1 MRKKSEREEDKEKAL
16 KRVMEVAHTD
26 GEDSFSRV
34 KQESR
39 LSSISLHH
47 YSVASIRVLSDD
59 CPNQLGGMRLVQ
71 LRVKCVFVNAMRER
85 E

>member
-1 MRKKSEREEDKEKAL
+1 MDGGIITYCLVRLSFNHVSRSDVRKKSEREEDKEKAL

-39 LSSISLHH
+39 L
-47 YSVASIRVLSDD
+47 
-59 CPNQLGGMRLVQ
+59 
-71 LRVKCVFVNAMRER
+71 
-85 E
+85 